1 MSNLKIKSTVY
12 PPSYPPCP
20 STASY
25 LRWCRM
31 TGASMLSD
39 RNVDRGYI
47 TGKLNIKQS
56 KP

>member
-1 MSNLKIKSTVY
+1 MSNPRIKRSSY

-31 TGASMLSD
+31 TGASSRARTD
-39 RNVDRGYI
+39 QDWWYV
-47 TGKLNIKQS
+47 KNIK

>member
-1 MSNLKIKSTVY
+1 MSIRIKRTVY